1 MIGVNRPT
9 CSTDYGIKVRSCSYS
24 PPSRQLTLYYATL
37 GAQAPGQSMTFYISD
52 FKNPAT
58 TEPMTGFSATVTDS
72 EGFTVARND
81 QIELPAVTQPA
92 PFTDVQS
99 YFSSPF
105 YIGYYAQYN
114 LELSVGIPL
123 PDKCYVKLL
132 QGNFFDDRLTEV
144 KGTGFL
150 GNQMIEFI
158 EDGTDLEN
166 GILVFEACKDDG
178 IEPTGTL

>member
-1 MIGVNRPT
+1 
-9 CSTDYGIKVRSCSYS
+9 
-24 PPSRQLTLYYATL
+24 
-37 GAQAPGQSMTFYISD
+37 MTFYISD

-58 TEPMTGFSATVTDS
+58 MEPISGFSANVTDS

-114 LELSVGIPL
+114 LELSVGTPL

-132 QGNFFDDRLTEV
+132 QGNFFDDQLTEV

-150 GNQMIEFI
+150 GDGQTIEFI

-166 GILVFEACKDDG
+166 GILVFEACKEG
-178 IEPTGTL
+178 ENEPTGTL